1 MGEDFELEVD
11 QNGVAHVLYSRTN
24 TGDVVLLRIDG
35 FEHDTRI
42 LLTDGD
48 LVDALGMD
56 LDANNIEQVATAS
69 QSGSTFTLNLIRSL
83 AGQDTGR
90 VDPTPP
96 RRTTRRRRRAG
107 RLDAAGGFESRRV

>member
-1 MGEDFELEVD
+1 MRTDSGALHQVNFSGAYWTQYLLDAGPVGEDSELAVD

-24 TGDVVLLRIDG
+24 TGDVVLLSIDG

-56 LDANNIEQVATAS
+56 ADAEMY
-69 QSGSTFTLNLIRSL
+69 
-83 AGQDTGR
+83 
-90 VDPTPP
+90 
-96 RRTTRRRRRAG
+96 
-107 RLDAAGGFESRRV
+107 